1 MKKRIES
8 NPSQAA
14 RLLCILV
21 SCYSVPEREFTRLS
35 QILKS
40 PTKEMVTEIWKNQPH
55 KTEYFERIYPVMSE
69 LERSKYQLKER
80 SEFDELRVSTK
91 LETLIER
98 SLANELSRSDF
109 PFIG

>member
-1 MKKRIES
+1 MVRKLPQVIRKQAIYGTHRKLIEMISAQMKQSKSDIEYEQLILSGVHSEPPLKPISDKEMFTLVKKRIES

-40 PTKEMVTEIWKNQPH
+40 PTKEMVN
-55 KTEYFERIYPVMSE
+55 
-69 LERSKYQLKER
+69 
-80 SEFDELRVSTK
+80 
-91 LETLIER
+91 
-98 SLANELSRSDF
+98 
-109 PFIG
+109 

>member
-1 MKKRIES
+1 
-8 NPSQAA
+8 
-14 RLLCILV
+14 
-21 SCYSVPEREFTRLS
+21 
-35 QILKS
+35 
-40 PTKEMVTEIWKNQPH
+40 
-55 KTEYFERIYPVMSE
+55 MSE